1 MPDLAAARGPLRVRS
16 LGRVRYREAL
26 ALQHALF
33 HHGHEDYLLLL
44 EHPHVYTMG
53 VRGRAEHVLA
63 DPGSVG
69 AELVRTDRGGDV
81 TYHGPGQVV
90 GYPIISLDLGP
101 GAIPAYVHGL
111 EELVITALGRLGLP
125 GAGRLEGFPGVWVDP
140 AGASPR
146 KICAVGV
153 RVSRGRTMH
162 GFALNVDTDLT
173 MFSHIVPCGIADRSV
188 TSLRAEGVGATPR
201 NVVDA
206 LVEAAR
212 TSPVFAGAAGERVI
226 ERQDA
231 SLGSVRAGASPGN
244 PAGPA
249 LRRLAAAGVDPATGV
264 EIAGHK
270 PPWLR
275 VVASMGDEYLTLRK
289 TIRSLD
295 LVTVCEEAGCP
306 NIYECWA
313 DGTGTFMINGE
324 RCTRACG
331 FCLVDTSRPRPLEES
346 EPERVAAAVAR
357 MGLAHVV
364 VTTVTRDDL
373 ADGGAGAFARTI
385 GAIRERSPGTTVEVL
400 ISDCKGDEPALRVIF
415 AAHPDVLGHNVET
428 VLRLQRTVRPQA
440 SYARSLG
447 VLAAAKAAGLVTKS
461 GIMLGLGETEAEVD
475 GALADLASIGVDIV
489 TIGQY
494 LRPSVHRLPVA
505 RWWTPD
511 EFAAVRERALAFG
524 FAHVEA
530 SPLTRSSYHAREG
543 AQAARRVTAPA

>member
-1 MPDLAAARGPLRVRS
+1 
-16 LGRVRYREAL
+16 
-26 ALQHALF
+26 
-33 HHGHEDYLLLL
+33 
-44 EHPHVYTMG
+44 
-53 VRGRAEHVLA
+53 
-63 DPGSVG
+63 
-69 AELVRTDRGGDV
+69 
-81 TYHGPGQVV
+81 
-90 GYPIISLDLGP
+90 
-101 GAIPAYVHGL
+101 
-111 EELVITALGRLGLP
+111 
-125 GAGRLEGFPGVWVDP
+125 
-140 AGASPR
+140 
-146 KICAVGV
+146 
-153 RVSRGRTMH
+153 
-162 GFALNVDTDLT
+162 
-173 MFSHIVPCGIADRSV
+173 
-188 TSLRAEGVGATPR
+188 
-201 NVVDA
+201 VVDA

-212 TSPVFAGAAGERVI
+212 TSLVFAGAAGERVI

-231 SLGSVRAGASPGN
+231 SLCSVRAGAN
-244 PAGPA
+244 PANSAGPA
-249 LRRLAAAGVDPATGV
+249 LRRLAAAGVDPVTGV
-264 EIAGHK
+264 EISDHK

-275 VVASMGDEYLTLRK
+275 VVASMGDEYLALRR

-373 ADGGAGAFARTI
+373 ADGGAGAVARTI
-385 GAIRERSPGTTVEVL
+385 RAIRERSPGTTVEVL

-428 VLRLQRTVRPQA
+428 VLRLQRAVRPQA

-511 EFAAVRERALAFG
+511 EFAAVRERALALG

-543 AQAARRVTAPA
+543 AQAVRRVTAPA